1 MMKSIALIG
10 YGKMGHE
17 VEKILHDLNIPI
29 GVIID
34 TESDWVTKWEQFLK
48 CDVAIEFTTPE
59 IAPENFKKCFQNNI
73 PLVAG
78 TTGWYSKFYEILES
92 ANQHQA
98 SFIYGTNFSIGANLF
113 FSAVSFMSHMMN
125 QQEQYDCSIEE
136 THHITKK
143 DAPSGTAISTA
154 ELILQNLEAK
164 NEWVKG
170 DASDKSQ
177 LSIYSNR
184 VGEAIGEHA
193 VTFSSNEDSLS
204 IIHRANNR
212 VGFATGAVKSAL
224 WLLKNPGI
232 YNISEIFMKI

>member
-1 MMKSIALIG
+1 MNSVAIIG

-17 VEKILHDLNIPI
+17 VEKILHDFNIPI

-34 TESDWVTKWEQFLK
+34 TEADWDSKWEQFLK
-48 CDVAIEFTTPE
+48 CSVAIEFTTPD
-59 IAPENFKKCFQNNI
+59 IAPQNFRKCFLNNI
-73 PLVAG
+73 PLVSG
-78 TTGWYSKFYEILES
+78 TTGWYSNFYEIMDL
-92 ANQHQA
+92 ANQRNA

-113 FSAVSFMSHMMN
+113 FSAVTFMSQMMN
-125 QQEQYDCSIEE
+125 KQPQYDCSLEE

-154 ELILQNLEAK
+154 ELILQNLETK
-164 NEWVKG
+164 NSWVKG
-170 DASDKSQ
+170 ETSDKSQ
-177 LSIYSNR
+177 LSVYSNR
-184 VGEAIGEHA
+184 VGEAVGEHA

-224 WLLKNPGI
+224 WLIKNPGI
-232 YNISEIFMKI
+232 FNISEIFMKI

>member
-1 MMKSIALIG
+1 MKSVALIG

-17 VEKILHDLNIPI
+17 VEKILHDFNIPI

-34 TESDWVTKWEQFLK
+34 TESDWNLKWEQFLK

-59 IAPENFKKCFQNNI
+59 IAPENFKKCFFNNI
-73 PLVAG
+73 PLVSG
-78 TTGWYSKFYEILES
+78 TTGWYPNFYEIIDL
-92 ANQHQA
+92 ANQQNA

-113 FSAVSFMSHMMN
+113 FSAVSFMSQMMN
-125 QQEQYDCSIEE
+125 SQSQYDCFVEE

-143 DAPSGTAISTA
+143 DAPSGTAITTA
-154 ELILQNLEAK
+154 ELILQKLDFK
-164 NEWVKG
+164 NEWVK
-170 DASDKSQ
+170 DIASDKNQ
-177 LSIYSNR
+177 LSVISNR

-193 VTFSSNEDSLS
+193 VTFSSNEDSLA
-204 IIHRANNR
+204 IVHRANNR
-212 VGFATGAVKSAL
+212 VGFATGAVKSSL

>member
-1 MMKSIALIG
+1 MMNSVAIIG

-17 VEKILHDLNIPI
+17 VEKILQNLNIPI

-34 TESDWVTKWEQFLK
+34 TESDWTLKWEQFLK

-59 IAPENFKKCFQNNI
+59 IAPLNFNKCFLNNI
-73 PLVAG
+73 PLVSG
-78 TTGWYSKFYEILES
+78 TTGWYSGFYEVIEL
-92 ANQHQA
+92 ANKQNA

-113 FSAVSFMSHMMN
+113 FSAVSFLSHMMN
-125 QQEQYDCSIEE
+125 HQSQYDCSVSE

-143 DAPSGTAISTA
+143 DAPSGTAITTA
-154 ELILQNLEAK
+154 ELILQKLDSK

-170 DASDKSQ
+170 LSADKSQ
-177 LSIYSNR
+177 LSVISNR

-193 VTFSSNEDSLS
+193 VTFSSDEDSLT
-204 IIHRANNR
+204 IIHQANNR
-212 VGFATGAVKSAL
+212 VGFATGAVKSAI
-224 WLLKNPGI
+224 WLLKNPGV

>member
-1 MMKSIALIG
+1 MMNSVAIIG

-17 VEKILHDLNIPI
+17 VEKILNDLNIPI

-34 TESDWVTKWEQFLK
+34 TESDWDSKWNQFLS
-48 CDVAIEFTTPE
+48 CSVAIEFSTPE
-59 IAPENFKKCFQNNI
+59 IAPDNFKKCFLNNI
-73 PLVAG
+73 PLVSG
-78 TTGWYSKFYEILES
+78 TTGWYSGFYEIIDL
-92 ANQHQA
+92 ANQRNA

-113 FSAVSFMSHMMN
+113 FSAVTFLSQMMN
-125 QQEQYDCSIEE
+125 KQPQYNCSVSE

-143 DAPSGTAISTA
+143 DAPSGTAITTA
-154 ELILQNLEAK
+154 ELILQKLDSK

-170 DASDKSQ
+170 LASDPCQ
-177 LSIYSNR
+177 LSVISNR

-193 VTFSSNEDSLS
+193 VTFSSNEDSLT
-204 IIHRANNR
+204 IIHQANNR

-232 YNISEIFMKI
+232 FNISEIFMKI

>member
-1 MMKSIALIG
+1 MKNVAIIG

-17 VEKILHDLNIPI
+17 VEKILTQLNIPI

-34 TESDWVTKWEQFLK
+34 TESDWKNNWDDFLK
-48 CDVAIEFTTPE
+48 CSVAIEFSTPE
-59 IAPENFKKCFQNNI
+59 IAPENFKKCSLNNI
-73 PLVAG
+73 PLVSG
-78 TTGWYSKFYEILES
+78 TTGWYSKFYDIIEL
-92 ANQHQA
+92 ANQHKS

-113 FSAVSFMSHMMN
+113 FTSISFLSQMMN
-125 QQEQYDCSIEE
+125 KQTQYNCSIEE

-154 ELILQNLEAK
+154 ELILQQMDRK
-164 NEWVKG
+164 KEWTLG
-170 DASDKSQ
+170 NPSNSSQ
-177 LSIYSNR
+177 LSITANR

-193 VTFSSNEDSLS
+193 VTFSSNEDSLTV
-204 IIHRANNR
+204 IHRANNR